1 MRKVAILL
9 FLMCLAMPAAWAQ
22 CQVIDDFTSGKVR
35 ASLRTPNTFSTD
47 IKPGSMLGGIRET
60 VFLIGGNQ
68 FLQPAEMDIDKGGPL
83 VVTMGVREYFRLDV
97 EYGVDKNGV
106 FTPLG
111 YYPTGC
117 DRFRVTFDSAS
128 LVLNFNILVFQG
140 PLNPYFQD
148 GLNLD
153 PIPFAGNPF
162 CVDFLFS
169 NFRNPL
175 MVTQDFAGQGINA
188 IDFIFQTGSVIG
200 ANAFAITKFETT
212 TADAGCVVAPPLF

>member
-1 MRKVAILL
+1 MRKVAIQL
-9 FLMCLAMPAAWAQ
+9 FLMLLTVAAAWPQ
-22 CQVIDDFTSGKVR
+22 CQVIDDFTTGKVR
-35 ASLRTPNTFSTD
+35 TSLRTPNTSSTD
-47 IKPGSMLGGIRET
+47 IQMGSMLGGVRET
-60 VFLIGGNQ
+60 IFLIGANQ

-83 VVTMGVREYFRLDV
+83 VVSTGVRESFRLDV
-97 EYGVDKNGV
+97 QYGVDKNGA
-106 FTPLG
+106 FDPLG

-169 NFRNPL
+169 NFKNPL
-175 MVTQDFAGQGINA
+175 MVTQDFAGQGING

-200 ANAFAITKFETT
+200 ANDFAITKFETT
-212 TADAGCVVAPPLF
+212 TGDAGCVMAPPL